1 MKRLASYLALMLMGA
16 GAVSAESITTALIP
30 KPRPQ
35 TAAVEPPSGP
45 LFAPVFGP
53 TADTVHPRPR
63 PGSPVAAPVATPVQ
77 TSTSTSNSAYSIVA
91 ALRPQ
96 ARPTQVVYA
105 PAPAPVLSG
114 GGKVQKICGSNAI
127 LGRKLSPI
135 QGTLKGCGVSNPVEV
150 YSVGGVALSPAA
162 VMTCDAAKALNKWV
176 DKGVKPVIGNL
187 GGGPATF
194 SVAAGY
200 SCRTRNNQPGA
211 KVSEHGSGKAIDI
224 AQLTLVNGKTL
235 NVLSHW
241 GKGAEGQL
249 LAKMHKS
256 ACGPFGTVLGPNA
269 DRFHKDHFH
278 FDVAKHG
285 NGAYC
290 R

>member
-35 TAAVEPPSGP
+35 TAVVEPPFGP
-45 LFAPVFGP
+45 LFVPVFGP
-53 TADTVHPRPR
+53 TADTVRPRPR
-63 PGSPVAAPVATPVQ
+63 PGSTVVAIAPAPVQ
-77 TSTSTSNSAYSIVA
+77 TSTSNSAYSVVV

-96 ARPTQVVYA
+96 ARPTQVAYA

-114 GGKVQKICGSNAI
+114 GGKVQKICGNNAI
-127 LGRKLSPI
+127 LGRKVSPI

-150 YSVGGVALSPAA
+150 YSVGGVELSPPA

-176 DKGVKPVIGNL
+176 NKGVKPAIGSL
-187 GGGPATF
+187 GGGPAKF

-211 KVSEHGSGKAIDI
+211 KVSEHGKGKAIDI
-224 AQLTLVNGKTL
+224 SQLTLVNGKTL

-269 DRFHKDHFH
+269 DKYHKDHFH
-278 FDVAKHG
+278 FDVAKYG